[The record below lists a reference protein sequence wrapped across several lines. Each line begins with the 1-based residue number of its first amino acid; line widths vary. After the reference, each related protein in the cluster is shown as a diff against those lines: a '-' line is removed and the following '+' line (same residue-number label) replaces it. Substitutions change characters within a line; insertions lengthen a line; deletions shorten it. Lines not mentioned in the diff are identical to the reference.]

1 MAELDLETLALINK
15 LNKKY
20 GEQTAVLGTE
30 IPPIPKFTT
39 GSLALD
45 AMLGGGWPGNQW
57 NELVG
62 NYSDGKTAVILKT
75 IEANQKLNPKF
86 TTLWIAAEWF
96 NEEWASTCGID
107 LSRMVIIRTQ
117 KMEFAYQ
124 QILEFAEARAVDCVV
139 LDSYPALSPDA
150 ELQKDMDD
158 WSISLGARVNAKF
171 FRKAGEVILRGPD
184 ERPIL
189 PIFVNQWR
197 EKIGVMY
204 GDPRTIPGGKA
215 KDYVMY
221 SLVELKRDD
230 WIEEARHGQ
239 GKVRVGQVIKART
252 IKNKQAPPQR
262 TATVDFYFDNTDEFR
277 AGEYDK
283 TKDIVD
289 TAKLYG
295 VIRQTGPMYYF
306 GDNKWKG
313 QDAMLDEVRQDLG
326 LQEAIYKEVLKAS
339 E

>member
-1 MAELDLETLALINK
+1 MTLDLETQALINK

-20 GEQTAVLGTE
+20 GDQAVILGTDL
-30 IPPIPKFTT
+30 PPIPKFTT

-57 NELVG
+57 SELVA
-62 NYSDGKTAVILKT
+62 NYSDGKTAVVLKT
-75 IEANQKLNPKF
+75 IAANQKLNPNF
-86 TTLWIAAEWF
+86 TTLWIAAEHF
-96 NEEWASTCGID
+96 NDEWAEKCGCN
-107 LSRMVIIRTQ
+107 LAQFVIVRTQ
-117 KMEFAYQ
+117 QMEFAYDTVLQ
-124 QILEFAEARAVDCVV
+124 FAEERAVDCVV
-139 LDSYPALSPDA
+139 IDSYPALSA
-150 ELQKDMDD
+150 NQEINKSMDEFT
-158 WSISLGARVNAKF
+158 ISAGARVNAKF
-171 FRKAGEVILRGPD
+171 FRKAGAVTLRGEN

-189 PIFVNQWR
+189 PIFINQWR

-221 SLVELKRDD
+221 TLVELKRDE

-262 TATVDFYFDNTDEFR
+262 TATVDFYFDDTDDFH
-277 AGEYDK
+277 AGEYDFA
-283 TKDIVD
+283 KDIID

-295 VIRQTGPMYYF
+295 VLQQNGPYYSF
-306 GDNKWKG
+306 VDKKWKG
-313 QDAMLDEVRQDLG
+313 QDAVLEEVRQDLD
-326 LQEAIYKEVLKAS
+326 LQDAMYKEVLRAS